1 MDSYVNSSNVG
12 VFEPG
17 SKPYGKTY
25 AEWSIHWC
33 KWLLSIPKEINPVL
47 DNTGENCAQK
57 QNGSVWFLTGTIGGQ
72 ARRKCTIPAGKGI
85 LFPIVVKECSFAED
99 KDLDTEAELCA
110 RTKEDMNNVI
120 YMKTDID
127 GIKLKDL
134 EKYRVS
140 SKLFNITFPP
150 SNIYDVEPGPTQGAC
165 NGYWILLRPL
175 SVGTHTIY
183 FSARCIRSSW
193 VYP

>member
-1 MDSYVNSSNVG
+1 MEY
-12 VFEPG
+12 
-17 SKPYGKTY
+17 T
-25 AEWSIHWC
+25 WC

-57 QNGSVWFLTGTIGGQ
+57 QNGSVWFGTGTIGGQ
-72 ARRKCTIPAGKGI
+72 TRRKCTIPAGKGI

-140 SKLFNITFPP
+140 SKLFNITFAP
-150 SNIYDVEPGPTQGAC
+150 SNIYDVEPGPTEGAC

-183 FSARCIRSSW
+183 FSAA
-193 VYP
+193 VYVPAGSILDEMSKRYNRMDGNIFKLEVIYEITVE